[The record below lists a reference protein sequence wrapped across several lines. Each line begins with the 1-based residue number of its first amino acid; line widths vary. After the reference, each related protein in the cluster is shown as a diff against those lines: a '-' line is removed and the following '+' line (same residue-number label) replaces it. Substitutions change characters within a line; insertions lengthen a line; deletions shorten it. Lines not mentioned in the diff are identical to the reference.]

1 MKKTLRTLLV
11 IGSIL
16 LGLYVGIWL
25 MFIGGIVQVV
35 NGISPLNGMQIALGI
50 SRIVF
55 CGIAYFIPVVG
66 ISIAAVL
73 DD

>member
-35 NGISPLNGMQIALGI
+35 NGINPLNGMQIALGI
-50 SRIVF
+50 CKIVF
-55 CGIAYFIPVVG
+55 CETACVIPIIG
-66 ISIAAVL
+66 ISIASVL